1 MCREWTEEG
10 GAGGKWDQLGNPE
23 SGKQCRTEVM
33 KIQTS
38 AMALRVETANSFKR
52 YLGGRINMTQGPI
65 VEEVTWVIRDSGV
78 II

>member
-23 SGKQCRTEVM
+23 SEKWCRTEVM

-38 AMALRVETANSFKR
+38 AMALRVESSKQIQKIF
-52 YLGGRINMTQGPI
+52 G
-65 VEEVTWVIRDSGV
+65 W
-78 II
+78 